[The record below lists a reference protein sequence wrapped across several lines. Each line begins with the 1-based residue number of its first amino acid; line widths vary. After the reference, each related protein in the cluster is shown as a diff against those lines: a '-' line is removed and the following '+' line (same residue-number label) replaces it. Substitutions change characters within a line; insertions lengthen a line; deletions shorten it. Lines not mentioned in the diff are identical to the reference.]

1 MFEQIAKEYIALIPN
16 LFGSFR
22 ELNKD
27 AAELSHMQNHVIE
40 FMYMQQ
46 RPLNLKEISAG
57 LDVAKQQLTNL
68 IKDLE
73 DGGYLVKVP
82 DPNDKRAVLVSLTP
96 AGKEIEEKKWAGIYQ
111 KFTENLSKL
120 GEDEQ
125 LDLQYALRKVNL
137 LLKKMEESS

>member
-1 MFEQIAKEYIALIPN
+1 MMFEKIAKEYVALIPN
-16 LFGSFR
+16 LFGSFS

-27 AAELSHMQNHVIE
+27 SVELSHMQNHVIE
-40 FMYMQQ
+40 FMHMQQ

-57 LDVAKQQLTNL
+57 LDIAKQQLTNL

-82 DPNDKRAVLVSLTP
+82 DTKDKRAVLVSLTD
-96 AGKEIEEKKWAGIYQ
+96 AGKEIQNKKWAKIYL

-120 GEDEQ
+120 SDEEQ
-125 LDLQYALRKVNL
+125 QDLHYALHKVNL
-137 LLKKMEESS
+137 LFKKMEE

>member
-1 MFEQIAKEYIALIPN
+1 MFEKIAKEYVALIPN
-16 LFGSFR
+16 LFGSFS

-27 AAELSHMQNHVIE
+27 SVELSHMQNHVIE

-46 RPLNLKEISAG
+46 RPLNIKEISAG
-57 LDVAKQQLTNL
+57 LDIAKQQLTNL

-82 DPNDKRAVLVSLTP
+82 DTKDKRAVLVSLSD
-96 AGKEIEEKKWAGIYQ
+96 AGKEIQNKKWAKIYL

-120 GEDEQ
+120 SDEEQ
-125 LDLQYALRKVNL
+125 QDLHYALHKVNL
-137 LLKKMEESS
+137 LFKKMEE